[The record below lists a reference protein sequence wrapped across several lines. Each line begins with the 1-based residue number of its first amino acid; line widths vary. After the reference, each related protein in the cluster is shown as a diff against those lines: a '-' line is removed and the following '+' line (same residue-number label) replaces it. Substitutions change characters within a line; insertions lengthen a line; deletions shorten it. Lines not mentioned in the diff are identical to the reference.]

1 MCYHMRVYII
11 LDILNIV
18 MIGIAKKLP
27 KHDEMYELHRLLG
40 ALLSKELMTDEK
52 LNIISDEHD
61 IPIEDKM
68 RMAMLGFSATIWA
81 SYGRTGWY
89 CQISMLGCII
99 ALLEDSKYKNKVAT
113 FFLIVIFTCLAVLQM
128 LYNYTRFKC
137 YIAI

>member
-1 MCYHMRVYII
+1 MLFLLAICLII
-11 LDILNIV
+11 LVDIAF
-18 MIGIAKKLP
+18 IASDREKAMVINLI
-27 KHDEMYELHRLLG
+27 LLCG
-40 ALLSKELMTDEK
+40 L
-52 LNIISDEHD
+52 
-61 IPIEDKM
+61 M